1 MVLIVNL
8 AIAAFLAGLTLFAQ
22 IVHYPLFTF
31 IDKKSFIEY
40 SIHQLKKTNYLFYI
54 PMLAEGLFSIL
65 FLFDY
70 PSLISELVPIICL
83 GISTAVW
90 LISFNKITPLLDK
103 LNDEGLNNEIV
114 EQLVKLNWI
123 RTICW
128 TLKVLIL
135 IYCMGV
141 KIFVV

>member
-1 MVLIVNL
+1 MVLIINL
-8 AIAAFLAGLTLFAQ
+8 TAAAFLAGLMWFTQ

-31 IDKKSFIEY
+31 IEKKSFIGY

-54 PMLAEGLFSIL
+54 PMLVEGAFSIL
-65 FLFDY
+65 FMFDY
-70 PSLISELVPIICL
+70 PSTISSVVPFLCL
-83 GISTAVW
+83 CISTAVW
-90 LISFNKITPLLDK
+90 LVSFGKIAPLLDK
-103 LNDEGLNNEIV
+103 LNDEGLDAEIV
-114 EQLVKLNWI
+114 EQLVKLNRI

-141 KIFVV
+141 MIFVL